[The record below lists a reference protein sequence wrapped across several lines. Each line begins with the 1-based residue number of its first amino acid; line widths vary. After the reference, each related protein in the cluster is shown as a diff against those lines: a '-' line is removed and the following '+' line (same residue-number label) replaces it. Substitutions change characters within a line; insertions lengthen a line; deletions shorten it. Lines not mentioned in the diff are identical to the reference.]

1 MKQFQAVLMI
11 LLSLS
16 VFALGQV
23 NAQEDDHFEV
33 PEHTISVKESG
44 DTTTMFDGG
53 NIIYLEV
60 KDSVLINFIDS
71 TRITGMK

>member
-23 NAQEDDHFEV
+23 NAQEDDHFLLNGEV
-33 PEHTISVKESG
+33 INVDSANQLKEVATLSLG
-44 DTTTMFDGG
+44 TSTTLPATSHFE
-53 NIIYLEV
+53 I
-60 KDSVLINFIDS
+60 
-71 TRITGMK
+71 GMHYFYR